1 MTSTPKISI
10 WAYLPDYGGK
20 TGFGM
25 VRYIL
30 MEICTE
36 PPTTREKC
44 TEPPPMIKMIY
55 TYGP

>member
-1 MTSTPKISI
+1 MTSTLKISI
-10 WAYLPDYGGK
+10 LAYLPDYGRK
-20 TGFGM
+20 TGFGI

-36 PPTTREKC
+36 PPTTEETC